1 MRVRLALIP
10 LVAGA
15 ALLAGC
21 TTGTPNATTT
31 PTSAGNGVAALSADE
46 ILAKAQAA
54 FKAAK
59 SVHVKGDFSESA
71 GTGATP
77 SPSTSAAAGLKASI
91 DATVAGKDYT
101 GTFTT
106 SGFTVQISRI
116 GNDVYL
122 KAPDAMWT
130 SLVPAGLQ
138 STVALLKGK
147 WVKFDASSPLLA
159 GFSDFNDPSSLLSN
173 DNGFTKGEV
182 GSVDGKPAIAL
193 VDKKNSSKLWVS
205 TEGEPVPL
213 KREDPGSPNAL
224 LFTDYN
230 KAVTLTPP
238 PAAEVFD
245 IKALM
250 GG

>member
-21 TTGTPNATTT
+21 ATGTPTTTTTT
-31 PTSAGNGVAALSADE
+31 PAGNGVAALSADE

-59 SVHVKGDFSESA
+59 SVHIKGEFSEPA
-71 GTGATP
+71 ATGATP
-77 SPSTSAAAGLKASI
+77 TPSTTPAAPMKASI

-122 KAPDAMWT
+122 KAPDAMWA
-130 SLVPAGLQ
+130 SIVPAGLQ
-138 STVALLKGK
+138 STIALLKGK
-147 WVKFDASSPLLA
+147 WVKFDANSPLLA
-159 GFSDFNDPSSLLSN
+159 GFSDFTDPSALLSN

-182 GSVDGKPAIAL
+182 GTVDGKPAIAL
-193 VDKKNSSKLWVS
+193 IDKKDSSNLWVS

-213 KREDPGSPNAL
+213 KREDASGPNAL
-224 LFTDYN
+224 SFTDYN
-230 KAVTLTPP
+230 KDVTLTPP